1 MILTIILKVSN
12 LYMFFKTLPYMYTN
26 ICMLINKIIYEYK
39 LTYSFYL
46 EYKLATIMCLRVGNL
61 QNTLIIVL
69 NVNIL
74 ISRNSFYILN

>member
-1 MILTIILKVSN
+1 MILTIILKFSN

-26 ICMLINKIIYEYK
+26 ICMLINNIIYEYK

-46 EYKLATIMCLRVGNL
+46 KYTLATIMCLGRNL

-69 NVNIL
+69 NINIL